1 MVQAGCWRWEENWH
15 NYRGDFPLA
24 ATTLLKKPVTH
35 LTSSCVL
42 RGLSTYNVILV
53 TVIPM
58 LTMLRRS
65 YHMIDLDHN
74 LSRFESATETA
85 ANGCK

>member
-1 MVQAGCWRWEENWH
+1 MGYAGFAGLGSTVR
-15 NYRGDFPLA
+15 A
-24 ATTLLKKPVTH
+24 AIACVPALLKKTVTH

-58 LTMLRRS
+58 LTILRRS